1 MTSVAQLQANRLN
14 AQRSTGPRTEA
25 GKAASRFNALKFGAE
40 ARSLVLPSED
50 AAELALL
57 ATEYHQ
63 QFNPIGPLEDY
74 LVQTLVQADWMRRRY
89 TLVESLIVQS
99 RVASPDQTTLDA
111 FTCPAAQQIFRR
123 LAAEG
128 RSYFRALKELRRAQ
142 RERRAEEENAGN
154 AANAASEPAQASSP
168 APASPE
174 APQNGFVSP
183 ISAPPDARPSHPAP
197 MNVSLRSDS
206 PAEPS
211 GIWAAKLS

>member
-1 MTSVAQLQANRLN
+1 MATLKQIDANRLN

-50 AAELALL
+50 PAELALL
-57 ATEYHQ
+57 AIEYHQ
-63 QFNPIGPLEDY
+63 QFNPVGPLEDY

-128 RSYFRALKELRRAQ
+128 RNYFRALKELRRTQ
-142 RERRAEEENAGN
+142 RERWAEEENAGN
-154 AANAASEPAQASSP
+154 PAAGLEPAQASSP
-168 APASPE
+168 APASPVP
-174 APQNGFVSP
+174 PQIGFVPP
-183 ISAPPDARPSHPAP
+183 ILPCGTAPTSQFPVRPSTGLAYRPTR
-197 MNVSLRSDS
+197 N
-206 PAEPS
+206 
-211 GIWAAKLS
+211 G

>member
-1 MTSVAQLQANRLN
+1 MTSIAQLNANRLN

-50 AAELALL
+50 PAELALL
-57 ATEYHQ
+57 AIEYHQ
-63 QFNPIGPLEDY
+63 QFNPVGPLEDY

-99 RVASPDQTTLDA
+99 RIASSDQTTLDA

-128 RSYFRALKELRRAQ
+128 RNYFRALKELRRAQ
-142 RERRAEEENAGN
+142 QERLANEEAEAE
-154 AANAASEPAQASSP
+154 SP
-168 APASPE
+168 AADCRPQLPAVVV
-174 APQNGFVSP
+174 ADPQIGFVPSNPPQPAARSSKPPVSP
-183 ISAPPDARPSHPAP
+183 HRGAFR
-197 MNVSLRSDS
+197 
-206 PAEPS
+206 
-211 GIWAAKLS
+211 GF